1 MMNKKI
7 KKIRVMA
14 FKHDSMLR
22 FSWISFHSFSLMKKN
37 LEWQE
42 KNIFIFGIYMFVWIE
57 KLVHKESIETINIW
71 NLLKDTYVFVH
82 KNLFG
87 NVHTKLSTVILQ
99 RKKEFG
105 IGRKEICIHTHTHT
119 HLSLTVAHPTS
130 EVKIRFFKPSQHLRP
145 WLWISFLI

>member
-1 MMNKKI
+1 
-7 KKIRVMA
+7 
-14 FKHDSMLR
+14 
-22 FSWISFHSFSLMKKN
+22 MKKN

-71 NLLKDTYVFVH
+71 NLLKDTYVFVY
-82 KNLFG
+82 KTLFG

-105 IGRKEICIHTHTHT
+105 IGRKEICIYTHTHT
-119 HLSLTVAHPTS
+119 PLIDSGTS
-130 EVKIRFFKPSQHLRP
+130 YFWS
-145 WLWISFLI
+145 